1 MLYDL
6 NNNATSKKPTPDC
19 YSSKWS
25 YRTQIRCALGTS
37 CVRVH
42 YCVQL
47 GENHATICFI
57 LPSSARHSPKSKKN
71 QYLRHRL
78 SHSNSEALFGLLL
91 PIRSTPALIT
101 NCNGTNNQMHAL
113 GKDEASL
120 LHFAKTLHKFRRC
133 CSQLE

>member
-1 MLYDL
+1 MQLQKNPRPIVTVQSGVIARKFDAHL
-6 NNNATSKKPTPDC
+6 EQVVFVFTIACNSVKI
-19 YSSKWS
+19 
-25 YRTQIRCALGTS
+25 TQPFALFCPALRGT
-37 CVRVH
+37 VR
-42 YCVQL
+42 
-47 GENHATICFI
+47 N
-57 LPSSARHSPKSKKN
+57 RKKN

-91 PIRSTPALIT
+91 PMRSTPALIT

-113 GKDEASL
+113 SKDEASL